1 MKSLLLKNNE
11 EIRSYLG
18 EKIKRARIDHEYS
31 QTELALRSGVSVH
44 SISNIEN
51 GKDFS
56 VDNLISI
63 LRALSY
69 TDNLDLLIP
78 DIAPNPYDLMK
89 GIKER
94 KRAIRRN

>member
-1 MKSLLLKNNE
+1 MKSLLLKNND
-11 EIRSYLG
+11 EIRQILG
-18 EKIKRARIDHEYS
+18 EKIKRARVDHEYS
-31 QTELALRSGVSVH
+31 QSDLALKSGVSVH

-63 LRALSY
+63 LRALY
-69 TDNLDLLIP
+69 YIDNLDLLIP

-89 GIKER
+89 GIEVRSRVSR
-94 KRAIRRN
+94 KK